1 MDKKN
6 IEIRFNK
13 KIIVNGGI
21 TMLVVHSLFLD
32 RFLFINYYLFG
43 AHFGKT
49 FTECIQKSFQN
60 RFFIFK

>member
-1 MDKKN
+1 MNVEITSQNGYKN

-32 RFLFINYYLFG
+32 IFFW
-43 AHFGKT
+43 
-49 FTECIQKSFQN
+49 QN
-60 RFFIFK
+60 LY